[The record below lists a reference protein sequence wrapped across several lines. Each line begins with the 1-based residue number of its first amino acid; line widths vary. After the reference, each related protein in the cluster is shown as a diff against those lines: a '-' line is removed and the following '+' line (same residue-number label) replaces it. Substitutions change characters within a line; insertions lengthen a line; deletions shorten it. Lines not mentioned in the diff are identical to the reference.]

1 MNHQMEPHI
10 HLSHTIS
17 VCMTEKDFL
26 RRIKMTPP
34 DMTALLHSTEAELL
48 AKALLAD
55 TDARGRFCAK
65 KVIARLEPQ
74 LNRFC
79 APPADGWL
87 QHAYR
92 QVLGRIFPEKASG
105 VVETPEQTAARLFL
119 LQFLKGLYRFE
130 RETLPFD
137 PTLDFALLTQEEREL
152 HSGSGEYAQLLRMAG
167 KHYIYEFMR
176 LGTELTPFNTLG
188 HIAGVHYVAMHAAR
202 QLAALRVPLDLGL
215 ISGAA
220 AGHDIGKYGCKK
232 AKKNAFPICTII
244 TPTSASIAS
253 TCR

>member
-1 MNHQMEPHI
+1 MNHQMELHI

-26 RRIKMTPP
+26 RRVKMTPP
-34 DMTALLHSTEAELL
+34 DMTALLHSGEAELL

-92 QVLGRIFPEKASG
+92 QVLGCIFPEKASG

-119 LQFLKGLYRFE
+119 LQFLKG
-130 RETLPFD
+130 PA
-137 PTLDFALLTQEEREL
+137 P
-152 HSGSGEYAQLLRMAG
+152 
-167 KHYIYEFMR
+167 
-176 LGTELTPFNTLG
+176 
-188 HIAGVHYVAMHAAR
+188 
-202 QLAALRVPLDLGL
+202 
-215 ISGAA
+215 
-220 AGHDIGKYGCKK
+220 C
-232 AKKNAFPICTII
+232 
-244 TPTSASIAS
+244 
-253 TCR
+253 

>member
-1 MNHQMEPHI
+1 M
-10 HLSHTIS
+10 
-17 VCMTEKDFL
+17 
-26 RRIKMTPP
+26 
-34 DMTALLHSTEAELL
+34 

-92 QVLGRIFPEKASG
+92 QLLGRIFPEKSSG
-105 VVETPEQTAARLFL
+105 VAETPEQTAARLFL

-137 PTLDFALLTQEEREL
+137 PTLDFALLTQEERKL
-152 HSGSGEYAQLLRMAG
+152 YSGAANTRSCPHGG

-220 AGHDIGKYGCKK
+220 AVTTSANTAAKK
-232 AKKNAFPICTII
+232 AKKNAFLICTII
-244 TPTSASIAS
+244 TPTSALIAS